1 MPKIKTRK
9 SASKRLAKV
18 TASGK
23 MIRRKTLAQ
32 HLVKRK
38 SKRTVKSSGNREE
51 IVKSEIKKMKIL
63 IPYRNKNA

>member
-1 MPKIKTRK
+1 MPKLKTRK

-23 MIRRKTLAQ
+23 LIRRKTLAQ

-38 SKRTVKSSGNREE
+38 TKRTIKSSGKSSEVVGSE
-51 IVKSEIKKMKIL
+51 VKKLKRL
-63 IPYRNKNA
+63 TPYRTK

>member
-9 SASKRLAKV
+9 SASKRLARV

-23 MIRRKTLAQ
+23 LMRRKITAQ

-38 SKRTVKSSGNREE
+38 TKRTIKGSGRSEEVVASEVKRL
-51 IVKSEIKKMKIL
+51 KKL
-63 IPYRNKNA
+63 TPYRNK

>member
-18 TASGK
+18 TSSGK
-23 MIRRKTLAQ
+23 LIRRKTLAQ

-38 SKRTVKSSGNREE
+38 TKRTIKSSGNRVEV
-51 IVKSEIKKMKIL
+51 VKSELKKMKIL
-63 IPYRNKNA
+63 TPYRNK

>member
-23 MIRRKTLAQ
+23 LMRRKTLAQ

-38 SKRTVKSSGNREE
+38 TKRTVKTSG
-51 IVKSEIKKMKIL
+51 KSVEVVSVERKQLKRL
-63 IPYRNKNA
+63 TPYRNK